1 MNLTT
6 GFINI
11 CAAIGWA
18 YDLKTASPELIKK
31 RVLRS
36 GDGTHKLSAH
46 SVGEHFDE
54 QMWGDERM
62 SNEDKSLIQVLHKI
76 E

>member
-6 GFINI
+6 GFINL

-36 GDGTHKLSAH
+36 GDGSHIHSNHKI
-46 SVGEHFDE
+46 GEHFDE
-54 QMWGDERM
+54 QMWGDESM
-62 SNEDKSLIQVLHKI
+62 SNEDKNLITILHKTK
-76 E
+76 